1 MDYFFRWLLAVTF
14 LMPNVHLVA
23 QEHDQNALINITL
36 EKVNRFKTNNQ
47 NDSALYELLT
57 TARLLKEDGAQSGYI
72 YVEVGNVYFHLK
84 LYTTAKKF
92 YGRAN
97 VIFLKHSD
105 LIGQAIILENY
116 GGIHD
121 RLNKYDSA
129 LFYYQKALRLQQK
142 TGDTFYAAHSQR
154 AIALNYSLMGK
165 QEEAKKFIHLA
176 LQSIQDSEI
185 VNHPRYAWD
194 VQFIP
199 QQVFLSAS
207 DIFRNEKKFDSAE
220 FNLKEAIRMTKV
232 HGIEAHRV
240 RYTTFLATFYLE
252 QKQYSKAFETIQQA
266 LSLADSVAYVWGKV
280 GALQVLRNYY
290 HQTKDTKKELEAG
303 YDYLL
308 YKDKMYNEQNNDE
321 LIVMSNLVL
330 QYENEL
336 EIGRQQSLV
345 KEQAQI
351 NQLQQRENYLLLG
364 LLAIFLIAL
373 ISVVYLYRYLQHKT
387 KLVQQYSDDL
397 KINNETMRMLLS
409 VISHDL
415 RSPFHSLMGLTK
427 VTLMEEQLSAPELR
441 ERVTMMHD
449 TASKGSILLDNLL
462 QWVALQRDKV
472 LIKKETVEVSA
483 VVEETIHELANL
495 ALTQN
500 ATIERN
506 IFLQTYHTDK
516 NALKVIIRNMLT
528 NAIKYSK
535 GLKVILSIKEVDSF
549 VFIHVTDQGPGIPE
563 ELLQTL
569 FVQGDMKKVAAK
581 GGGLGMMIVKDFVTQ
596 LNGQIRALNLPEG
609 GARFEVRLPLH

>member
-1 MDYFFRWLLAVTF
+1 MLAVIF
-14 LMPNVHLVA
+14 LSPSLHMLA
-23 QEHDQNALINITL
+23 QESDQASLINTTL

-57 TARLLKEDGAQSGYI
+57 TALLLNGEGSSTGYI
-72 YVEVGNVYFHLK
+72 YIEVGNVYFHLK
-84 LYTTAKKF
+84 LYNTAKKF
-92 YGRAN
+92 YSKAN
-97 VIFLKHSD
+97 TIFNRHTD
-105 LIGQAIILENY
+105 LIGQSIVLENY

-121 RLNKYDSA
+121 RANEYDSA
-129 LFYYQKALRLQQK
+129 LFYYQKALLLQQK
-142 TGDTFYAAHSQR
+142 AGDKFYAAHSQR

-165 QEEAKKFIHLA
+165 KEEAKKFIQLA
-176 LQSIQDSEI
+176 LQSIKDTEI
-185 VNHPRYAWD
+185 RKHPRYAWD

-199 QQVFLSAS
+199 QQVYLSAS

-220 FNLKEAIRMTKV
+220 FNLKEAIRMTKI
-232 HGIEAHRV
+232 HGIDAHRV
-240 RYTTFLATFYLE
+240 RYITFLTTFYLE
-252 QKQYSKAFETIQQA
+252 QKQYPAAFKTVQQA
-266 LSLADSVAYVWGKV
+266 LSLADSISYVWGKV

-308 YKDKMYNEQNNDE
+308 YKDNMYNEQNNDE

-336 EIGRQQSLV
+336 EIERQQNLV

-351 NQLQQRENYLLLG
+351 NQLQQRQNYLLLG
-364 LLAIFLIAL
+364 LLVIFVIAL
-373 ISVVYLYRYLQHKT
+373 ISVAYLYRSLQRKT
-387 KLVQQYSDDL
+387 KLAQQYSDDL
-397 KINNETMRMLLS
+397 KTNNETMRMLLS

-427 VTLMEEQLSAPELR
+427 VTLMEDQLSALELR
-441 ERVTMMHD
+441 ERVSMMHD

-483 VVEETIHELANL
+483 VVEETIQDLANV

-500 ATIERN
+500 TTIERN
-506 IFLQTYHTDK
+506 IFLQHYHTDK

-609 GARFEVRLPLH
+609 GARFEVRLPLQ